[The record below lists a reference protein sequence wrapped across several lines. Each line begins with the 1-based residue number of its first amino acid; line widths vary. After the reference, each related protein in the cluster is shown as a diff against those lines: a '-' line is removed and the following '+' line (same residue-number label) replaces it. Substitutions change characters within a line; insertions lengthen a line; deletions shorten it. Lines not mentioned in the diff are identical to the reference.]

1 MEQAEDQSSS
11 GSSSSNNTGSGGNAR
26 PAQISQ
32 MSLYERQAVQALQ
45 ALQRQPNAAQYFQQL
60 MLQQQINSAQ
70 LHNLAAV
77 QQATLAASRQSSSPN
92 TSVSAVSTAQCTGN
106 LSSTS
111 GGGTMTNPRPV
122 GPATSV
128 TSSALSQS
136 VLLGGN
142 SAGQGQMYLRV
153 NRSLRAPQ
161 LIFMPGGT
169 ATAAVAT
176 VAQQQPQQQQQ
187 QQPQQQQQQ
196 QEVPPTS
203 SSNQSDSDQ
212 VQNLAL
218 RCASTPRVAAI
229 KTEYPDRKDPGLF
242 PIGPQSQ
249 QQQQFSPSAQQI
261 SSSKLPTPPSSTSSS
276 LSSSSSSSSSS
287 VPLSQLL
294 LSPSRLTPAATVT
307 HILVPSSNVPTSSPG
322 FPKPNMAAQT
332 LVVQPL
338 QQQQNGVDKMT
349 GPIPIQPKTAQ
360 SSRLPSQM
368 PPRHPPPILPA
379 PPTSHPPHVPVQLLG
394 SRQGALG
401 NSQAVAVPQARTCY
415 THQDSSTH
423 NLSYTSNSVTMVTA
437 MEPGSAGAGLKLTT
451 QNAEPSQIGSSAVQT
466 TDCDHSNSVA
476 PPAGETGL
484 EQTGS
489 AQMKPAIGSLKRKS
503 ESDVAGEMTSETTA
517 QNCQPIPDS
526 APPLSPAP
534 SLDTAPEIAFSTP
547 PTLSLSLPHPRAPL
561 PQAVVKPQVL
571 THLIEGFVIQEGAEP
586 FPVTGPI
593 KERAE
598 GVPVPLFMPLENRAP
613 SVLKCEF
620 CESFAPA
627 SQFRGTKRFCSKTC
641 AKRYNVSCSHH
652 FRSSQGRSS
661 ALAYDEI
668 ARHRG
673 LHRRSSEI
681 ACAKIAGS
689 HLHVK
694 CRSESS
700 RSEDVSSCEGEEE
713 EEEEDYH
720 SPGSSFSMEES
731 AQGSL
736 PLDGDHFLSASPAQW
751 SVEEVCRFISS
762 LQGCEDLAGHF
773 LSQEIDGQALLLLK
787 EEHLMSTMNIKLGP
801 ALKICASINNLRD

>member
-1 MEQAEDQSSS
+1 MTRKAKA
-11 GSSSSNNTGSGGNAR
+11 NAKAR
-26 PAQISQ
+26 PR
-32 MSLYERQAVQALQ
+32 E
-45 ALQRQPNAAQYFQQL
+45 
-60 MLQQQINSAQ
+60 
-70 LHNLAAV
+70 HH
-77 QQATLAASRQSSSPN
+77 SSPLHMSN
-92 TSVSAVSTAQCTGN
+92 RFAL
-106 LSSTS
+106 LSEA
-111 GGGTMTNPRPV
+111 
-122 GPATSV
+122 PAEKPER
-128 TSSALSQS
+128 AL
-136 VLLGGN
+136 
-142 SAGQGQMYLRV
+142 
-153 NRSLRAPQ
+153 
-161 LIFMPGGT
+161 
-169 ATAAVAT
+169 
-176 VAQQQPQQQQQ
+176 
-187 QQPQQQQQQ
+187 
-196 QEVPPTS
+196 
-203 SSNQSDSDQ
+203 
-212 VQNLAL
+212 
-218 RCASTPRVAAI
+218 
-229 KTEYPDRKDPGLF
+229 
-242 PIGPQSQ
+242 
-249 QQQQFSPSAQQI
+249 
-261 SSSKLPTPPSSTSSS
+261 
-276 LSSSSSSSSSS
+276 
-287 VPLSQLL
+287 LL
-294 LSPSRLTPAATVT
+294 LSPSRLAPAATVT

-338 QQQQNGVDKMT
+338 QQQQQNGGDKMA
-349 GPIPIQPKTAQ
+349 GPVPIQPKTAQ

-415 THQDSSTH
+415 SQQDSSTH
-423 NLSYTSNSVTMVTA
+423 NPNHGSASNAVTMVTA
-437 MEPGSAGAGLKLTT
+437 METGSASAGLKLTN
-451 QNAEPSQIGSSAVQT
+451 QNAEPSQIGSAAAIQT
-466 TDCDHSNSVA
+466 TDGEHSSGVA
-476 PPAGETGL
+476 PPAGEAVF
-484 EQTGS
+484 EQTGPT
-489 AQMKPAIGSLKRKS
+489 QMKPAIGSLKRKS
-503 ESDVAGEMTSETTA
+503 ESDMTGEMTSETAA
-517 QNCQPIPDS
+517 QNCPSVPDS

-598 GVPVPLFMPLENRAP
+598 GVPVPLSMQPENSAP

-652 FRSSQGRSS
+652 FRTSRGRSS
-661 ALAYDEI
+661 APAYEEM
-668 ARHRG
+668 ARRRGPHRS
-673 LHRRSSEI
+673 SSEI
-681 ACAKIAGS
+681 ACAKITGR
-689 HLHVK
+689 HLSVK

-713 EEEEDYH
+713 EEEEDYL
-720 SPGSSFSMEES
+720 SPGSSFSCSRPAHCVPQLDES
-731 AQGSL
+731 AQGGL
-736 PLDGDHFLSASPAQW
+736 PLDGDHFLSASPAHW

-801 ALKICASINNLRD
+801 ALKICASINSLRD